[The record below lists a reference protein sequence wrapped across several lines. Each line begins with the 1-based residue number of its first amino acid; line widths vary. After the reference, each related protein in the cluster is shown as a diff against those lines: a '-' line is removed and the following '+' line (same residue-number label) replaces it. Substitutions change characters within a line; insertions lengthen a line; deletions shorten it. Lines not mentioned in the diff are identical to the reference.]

1 MAYDPGSSIQDY
13 LAFGE
18 FGGVNPSITDSS
30 TYTFLNPK
38 TMKEIF
44 EREIEGCYLYSR
56 HWNPSDRYL
65 SQALARMEDSPAA
78 QVTASGMSAISATLL
93 QLCSAGDE
101 IVSSRTIYGGSYA
114 LFKNFLP
121 KLGINTR
128 FVNILDLSAVEQ
140 AITPKTRVIYC
151 ESMSNPLLEIAD
163 IPALSEIAKKH
174 GVKLVVDNTFSP
186 MLFSPFRMGAHIVV
200 HSMTKFINGTSD
212 CVAGCICADEDFIR
226 QLTDVNAGA
235 TMLLGPVLDSF
246 RASSILKNLHSLH
259 IRMQKHSENAH
270 FLAEKLHG
278 LGLKVFY
285 PGLPHHPQ
293 HDLMKKLMNAPY
305 GFGGMLAIDMDD
317 TDTANRF
324 MMKMQEE
331 KVGYLAVSL
340 GYFKTLFSAP
350 GHSTSSEIPETER
363 AEMGLSEGLVR
374 MSVGLDSDIR
384 RTYERIYRC
393 LEAVGKQPL
402 IAGE

>member
-38 TMKEIF
+38 TMEEIF